1 MACRHM
7 SREIVDLVGPGTAF
21 LVSDCFT
28 SLLQSDN
35 QIYIYIFFWNF
46 WISTYLNT
54 CAYMYVY
61 IYISCTCKMTGVYC

>member
-35 QIYIYIFFWNF
+35 QIYIYIFFLEF
-46 WISTYLNT
+46 LDLYIFKYL
-54 CAYMYVY
+54 CLYVCIY
-61 IYISCTCKMTGVYC
+61 IYHAHVR